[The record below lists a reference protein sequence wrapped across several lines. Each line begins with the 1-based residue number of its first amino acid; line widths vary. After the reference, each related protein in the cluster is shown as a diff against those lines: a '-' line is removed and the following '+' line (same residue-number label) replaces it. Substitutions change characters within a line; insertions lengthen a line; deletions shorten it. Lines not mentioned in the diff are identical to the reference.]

1 MVRTRGSPSPAG
13 LTPLSP
19 RKKWRAI
26 LLATL
31 LLAPAYWT
39 LLAGLVAV
47 VSGEKD
53 APPAGPYIAFGLAVV
68 PFVFIVL
75 AFLSE
80 HPHAPAAVVKAM
92 VLTLLVGI
100 PASALAADAV
110 TGMVA
115 GIGAG
120 GIVCLR
126 SDLAH
131 SWKARAVAVVA
142 VTIYCA
148 LLLRTVSGVA
158 LLIAPALPF
167 TASGVADHLSE
178 RRLEKRSSAA

>member
-1 MVRTRGSPSPAG
+1 MRRSPLAG
-13 LTPLSP
+13 AEPLTP

-31 LLAPAYWT
+31 VLAPAYWM
-39 LLAGLVAV
+39 LLAGLVSLAS
-47 VSGEKD
+47 SGKD
-53 APPAGPYIAFGLAVV
+53 EPLAGPYIAVGLAVV
-68 PFVFIVL
+68 PFVFMVL

-80 HPHAPAAVVKAM
+80 HPRAPGAVVKAM

-100 PASALAADAV
+100 PVSAVAADAV

-120 GIVCLR
+120 GIVALR
-126 SDLAH
+126 ADLAH
-131 SWKARAVAVVA
+131 SVKARAIAVTV

-148 LLLRTVSGVA
+148 LLLRTVSDVA